1 MTISEVAA
9 AFRRAEVRER
19 VWRGYVVIQPSLIH
33 NDGTGG
39 HSSTIGQQLCVVE
52 KKERRL

>member
-1 MTISEVAA
+1 MLSS
-9 AFRRAEVRER
+9 
-19 VWRGYVVIQPSLIH
+19 IQPSLIH

-39 HSSTIGQQLCVVE
+39 RSSTIDQQLCVVE